1 MLEIYFKKQNRT
13 IKANE
18 GETIRE
24 AAINAKL
31 SIYPHIFK
39 ILNCRGRGHCHSCA
53 IEIVSGTT
61 NPKNEIENQQLAKK
75 LVKKPNLR
83 LACQVRVSDNM
94 VIKTH
99 V

>member
-1 MLEIYFKKQNRT
+1 MLEIHFAKQNRT
-13 IKANE
+13 IKAKE

-24 AAINAKL
+24 AAIKSKL

-61 NPKNEIENQQLAKK
+61 NPKNEIENQQLTKK
-75 LVKKPNLR
+75 LIKNPNLR

>member
-1 MLEIYFKKQNRT
+1 MLEIYFAKQKRT
-13 IKANE
+13 IKAKE

-24 AAINAKL
+24 AAINGKL
-31 SIYPHIFK
+31 RIYPHIFK

-61 NPKNEIENQQLAKK
+61 NPKNEIENQQLTKK
-75 LVKKPNLR
+75 LIKNPNLR